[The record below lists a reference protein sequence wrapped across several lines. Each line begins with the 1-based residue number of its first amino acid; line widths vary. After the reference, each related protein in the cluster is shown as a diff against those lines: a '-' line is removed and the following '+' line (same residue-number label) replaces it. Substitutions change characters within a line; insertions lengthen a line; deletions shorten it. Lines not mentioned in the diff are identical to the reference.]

1 MANTEKVR
9 LNKYLSETGCCSRR
23 EADRLIE
30 EGRVWVNGKIAQ
42 PGMKV
47 NDLDKI
53 MVDGNPV
60 EGRNKKVVL
69 AYYKP
74 VGVVCTERDKHA
86 QVTIRDVFDYPV
98 RVTYAGRLDKDS
110 EGLLLMTN
118 DGDLINGLM
127 RAANFH
133 EKEYLVRVN
142 KPMSR
147 DFLKKM
153 SEGVMLK
160 ELKTKTRPCF
170 VKEEGK
176 FVFRIIL
183 TQGLNRQIRR
193 MCKAFGYEVA
203 SIKRVRVANVML
215 GDLQPGETRPVT
227 GSELKELYYHVEKSA
242 QRGAA
247 RKNGGTKPE
256 SGQSVRLESGQNVR
270 PESRQS
276 VRPERGQNVRP
287 ERKQNARPENRQ
299 SVKPENRQN
308 AKPERGQNTGRQSG
322 RRAYPKTRRQDNHA

>member
-9 LNKYLSETGCCSRR
+9 LNKYLSEAGICSRR

-30 EGRVWVNGKIAQ
+30 EGKVVVNGKIAE

-53 MVDGNPV
+53 MVDGNSV
-60 EGRNKKVVL
+60 AHREKKVVL

-86 QVTIRDVFDYPV
+86 QVTIKDVLDYPV

-142 KPMSR
+142 KPMSQE
-147 DFLKKM
+147 FLKKM

-160 ELKTKTRPCF
+160 ELKIKTRPCF

-193 MCKAFGYEVA
+193 MCKAFGYEVLN
-203 SIKRVRVANVML
+203 IRRVRVANIML
-215 GDLQPGETRPVT
+215 GDLKPGEIRPLT
-227 GSELKELYYHVEKSA
+227 GSELKELYYNVEKSA

-247 RKNGGTKPE
+247 HK
-256 SGQSVRLESGQNVR
+256 SGEKKAA
-270 PESRQS
+270 P
-276 VRPERGQNVRP
+276 
-287 ERKQNARPENRQ
+287 
-299 SVKPENRQN
+299 VKKKEASPK
-308 AKPERGQNTGRQSG
+308 AGTGRSQ
-322 RRAYPKTRRQDNHA
+322 YPKTKRQDRKV